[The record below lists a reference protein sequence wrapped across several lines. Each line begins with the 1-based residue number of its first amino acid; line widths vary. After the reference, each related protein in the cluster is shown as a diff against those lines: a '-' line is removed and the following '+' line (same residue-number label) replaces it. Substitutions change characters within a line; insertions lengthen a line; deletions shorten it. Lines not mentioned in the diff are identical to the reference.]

1 MGDVVVWQAAPM
13 PTLVLLRHAKSDYP
27 EGVPDH
33 DRPLAERGQRDVVA
47 LAKLLAGEP
56 VPDLVLCSSA
66 ARARAT
72 WGAVEQALEAGGGAG
87 SIVRYE
93 PDLYLASARALLGL
107 VRATPATVGRLLVV
121 GHNPGLQDLAL
132 NLAGSGPSKALAAL
146 AEKLPTSAVVTL
158 GSDRAWD
165 SWSTGACRLQSF
177 EVPRG

>member
-1 MGDVVVWQAAPM
+1 M

-33 DRPLAERGQRDVVA
+33 DRPLAERGERDAAAVA
-47 LAKLLAGEP
+47 KVLAAGP
-56 VPDLVLCSSA
+56 VPELVLCSSA

-72 WGAVEQALEAGGGAG
+72 WAPVERALEAGGGDG

-93 PDLYLASARALLGL
+93 PDVYLASARALLGL
-107 VRATPATVGRLLVV
+107 LRATPAPVGRLLVV

-132 NLAGSGPSKALAAL
+132 NLAGAGPNKALAAL
-146 AEKLPTSAVVTL
+146 AEKLPTAGLVSLT
-158 GSDRAWD
+158 SDSPWD
-165 SWSTGACRLQSF
+165 SWATGSCRLESF